1 MLGYAN
7 IFIRLTRLKKRYKIY
22 DMKIV
27 ILGVGKVGDSLVK
40 NLTKENHDIVVV
52 DQNAEIVNKV
62 VNRYDVKGIIGSGI
76 ERDVLSNA
84 EVSSANLFIACTS
97 RDEINV
103 LTCVLAKKLG
113 AERTVARVR
122 DPELFKEMGNMTD
135 VFGLDLVFNPEYRT
149 AMEIAQIL
157 KFPSAKNVE
166 SFANGKALMI
176 EFPILSGNPIIGKSL
191 VEIAEYGY
199 KILFAMI
206 ERGDDVIIPRGS
218 TVVQENDNV
227 YIIATESEMTAFC
240 KKLKIFKP
248 RSKSVF
254 VVGGGRVCYYLS
266 KELLKSGTSVK
277 IMESDENRCKF
288 LSEALPK
295 SDVVFSDATDQQ
307 ALEEENIKGADAC
320 VVLTGSDETNVIV
333 SLYAVQNKV
342 QKVITKIAN
351 EKVIDMVENLGLDS
365 VVSPKTVI
373 ANHILR
379 YVRATNVFASDVIN
393 NLYKLNDKTEALEF
407 TVNENFVYSGKK
419 LKELKL
425 KSNTLIG
432 GVVRGSEFIL
442 PSGET
447 EFNVGDTVIVVTAKN
462 QISDFLE
469 IFR

>member
-1 MLGYAN
+1 
-7 IFIRLTRLKKRYKIY
+7 
-22 DMKIV
+22 MKIV
-27 ILGVGKVGDSLVK
+27 ILGVGKVGDTLVK
-40 NLTKENHDIVVV
+40 NLINENHDIVVI
-52 DQNAEIVNKV
+52 DQNAEIVNKI

-76 ERDVLSNA
+76 ERDVLSSA
-84 EVSSANLFIACTS
+84 EVSTANLFIACTS

-113 AERTVARVR
+113 VERTIARVR

-149 AMEIAQIL
+149 AMEISQIL

-176 EFPILSGNPIIGKSL
+176 EFPILKGNPIIGKSL
-191 VEIAEYGY
+191 IEIAEYGH

-206 ERGDDVIIPRGS
+206 ERGEEVIIPRGV
-218 TVVQENDNV
+218 TKIQENDNV
-227 YIIATESEMTAFC
+227 HIIATESEMTAFC

-248 RSKSVF
+248 RSKSIF
-254 VVGGGRVCYYLS
+254 IVGGGRVCYYLA
-266 KELLKSGTSVK
+266 KELAKSNTSVK
-277 IMESDENRCKF
+277 IMESDLDRCQF
-288 LSEALPK
+288 LSEVLPK
-295 SDVVFSDATDQQ
+295 ADVINSDATDQQ
-307 ALEEENIKGADAC
+307 GLEEENIKGTDAC

-333 SLYAVQNKV
+333 SLYAVKNKV

-351 EKVIDMVENLGLDS
+351 ENVIDMVENMDLDS
-365 VVSPKTVI
+365 IVSPKTVI

-407 TVNENFVYSGKK
+407 IVNENFKYIGKK
-419 LKELKL
+419 LKDLKL

-432 GVVRGSEFIL
+432 GIVRGNEFIL
-442 PSGET
+442 PSGES
-447 EFNVGDTVIVVTAKN
+447 EFNVGDTVIVVTEKN
-462 QISDFLE
+462 QVSDFLE

>member
-1 MLGYAN
+1 
-7 IFIRLTRLKKRYKIY
+7 
-22 DMKIV
+22 MKIV
-27 ILGVGKVGDSLVK
+27 ILGVGKVGDTLVK
-40 NLTKENHDIVVV
+40 NLTKENHDIVIV
-52 DQNAEIVNKV
+52 DQNAEIVNKI

-84 EVSSANLFIACTS
+84 EVSTANLFIACTS

-166 SFANGKALMI
+166 RFANGKALMI
-176 EFPILSGNPIIGKSL
+176 EFPILKGNPIIGKSL
-191 VEIAEYGY
+191 IEIAEYGY
-199 KILFAMI
+199 KILFAMV
-206 ERGDDVIIPRGS
+206 ERGDDVIIPRGDY
-218 TVVQENDNV
+218 VVQENDNV
-227 YIIATESEMTAFC
+227 HIIATESEMTAFC

-254 VVGGGRVCYYLS
+254 IVGGGRVCYYLS
-266 KELLKSGTSVK
+266 TELAKSGTSVK
-277 IMESDENRCKF
+277 IMENDFNRCKF
-288 LSEALPK
+288 LSEVLPK
-295 SDVVFSDATDQQ
+295 ADVVNSDATDQQ
-307 ALEEENIKGADAC
+307 GLEEENFKGADAC

-333 SLYAVQNKV
+333 SLYAVKNKL

-351 EKVIDMVENLGLDS
+351 ENVIDMVENLGLDS

-379 YVRATNVFASDVIN
+379 YVRSTNVFASDVIN
-393 NLYKLNDKTEALEF
+393 KLYKLNEKVEALEF
-407 TVNENFVYSGKK
+407 IVNDNFVYSGKK
-419 LKELKL
+419 LKDLKL
-425 KSNTLIG
+425 RSNTLIG
-432 GVVRGSEFIL
+432 GIVRDSEFIL
-442 PSGET
+442 PSGES
-447 EFNVGDTVIVVTAKN
+447 EISVGDTVIVVTAKN
-462 QISDFLE
+462 QIGDFLE

>member
-1 MLGYAN
+1 
-7 IFIRLTRLKKRYKIY
+7 
-22 DMKIV
+22 MKIV
-27 ILGVGKVGDSLVK
+27 ILGVGKVGDTLVK
-40 NLTKENHDIVVV
+40 NLINENHDIVVI
-52 DQNAEIVNKV
+52 DQNAEIVNKI

-76 ERDVLSNA
+76 ERDVLSSA
-84 EVSSANLFIACTS
+84 EVSTANLFIACTS

-113 AERTVARVR
+113 VERTIARVR

-149 AMEIAQIL
+149 AMEISQIL

-176 EFPILSGNPIIGKSL
+176 EFPILKGNPIIGKSL
-191 VEIAEYGY
+191 IEIAEYGH

-206 ERGDDVIIPRGS
+206 ERGEEVIIPRGV
-218 TVVQENDNV
+218 TKIQENDNV
-227 YIIATESEMTAFC
+227 HIIATESEMTAFC

-248 RSKSVF
+248 RSKSIF
-254 VVGGGRVCYYLS
+254 IVGGGRVCYYLA
-266 KELLKSGTSVK
+266 KELAKSNTSVK
-277 IMESDENRCKF
+277 IMESDLDRCQF
-288 LSEALPK
+288 LSEVLPK
-295 SDVVFSDATDQQ
+295 ADVINSDATDQQ
-307 ALEEENIKGADAC
+307 GLEEENIKGTDAC

-333 SLYAVQNKV
+333 SLYAVKNKV

-351 EKVIDMVENLGLDS
+351 ENVIDMVENMDLDS
-365 VVSPKTVI
+365 IVSPKTVI

-407 TVNENFVYSGKK
+407 IVNENFRYIGKK
-419 LKELKL
+419 LKDLKL

-432 GVVRGSEFIL
+432 GIVRGNEFIL
-442 PSGET
+442 PSGES
-447 EFNVGDTVIVVTAKN
+447 EFNVGDTVIVVTEKN
-462 QISDFLE
+462 QVSDFLE

>member
-1 MLGYAN
+1 
-7 IFIRLTRLKKRYKIY
+7 
-22 DMKIV
+22 MKIV
-27 ILGVGKVGDSLVK
+27 ILGVGKVGDTLVK
-40 NLTKENHDIVVV
+40 NLINENHDIVVI
-52 DQNAEIVNKV
+52 DQNAEIINKI

-76 ERDVLSNA
+76 ERDVLSSA
-84 EVSSANLFIACTS
+84 EVSTANLFIACTS

-113 AERTVARVR
+113 VERTIARVR

-149 AMEIAQIL
+149 AMEISQIL

-176 EFPILSGNPIIGKSL
+176 EFPILKGNPIIGKSL
-191 VEIAEYGY
+191 IEIAEYGH

-206 ERGDDVIIPRGS
+206 ERGEEVIIPRGV
-218 TVVQENDNV
+218 TKIQENDNV
-227 YIIATESEMTAFC
+227 HIIATESEMTAFC

-248 RSKSVF
+248 RSKSIF
-254 VVGGGRVCYYLS
+254 IVGGGRVCYYLA
-266 KELLKSGTSVK
+266 KELAKSNTSVK
-277 IMESDENRCKF
+277 IMESDLDRCQF
-288 LSEALPK
+288 LSEVLPK
-295 SDVVFSDATDQQ
+295 ADVINSDATDQQ
-307 ALEEENIKGADAC
+307 GLEEENIKGTDAC

-333 SLYAVQNKV
+333 SLYAVKNKV

-351 EKVIDMVENLGLDS
+351 ENVIDMVENMDLDS
-365 VVSPKTVI
+365 IVSPKTVI

-407 TVNENFVYSGKK
+407 IVNENFRYIGKK
-419 LKELKL
+419 LKDLKL

-432 GVVRGSEFIL
+432 GIVRGNEFIL
-442 PSGET
+442 PSGES
-447 EFNVGDTVIVVTAKN
+447 EFNVGDTVIVVTEKN
-462 QISDFLE
+462 QVSDFLE